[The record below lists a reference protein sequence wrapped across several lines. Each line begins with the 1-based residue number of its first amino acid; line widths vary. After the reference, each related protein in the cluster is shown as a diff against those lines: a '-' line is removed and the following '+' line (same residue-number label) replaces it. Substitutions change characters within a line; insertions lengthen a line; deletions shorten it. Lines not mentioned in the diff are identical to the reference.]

1 MIKSTNVKINAVL
14 SKDDEA
20 VLLKI
25 CEKNKIS
32 KSVAIGVALACWF
45 KACEKVGY
53 DIADT
58 TITAIQNQRQKVGRR
73 RKVES
78 NDKNNTK

>member
-1 MIKSTNVKINAVL
+1 MIKSSNVKINAVM

-32 KSVAIGVALACWF
+32 KSVAIGIALALWF

-53 DIADT
+53 EIADT
-58 TITAIQNQRQKVGRR
+58 TITNIENQRQKVGKRG
-73 RKVES
+73 KVVNNGKNS
-78 NDKNNTK
+78 DK